1 MQSLFRLSAPDKM
14 FMNAWNLKQVIFV
27 EGSLEI
33 TTRLEKLIK
42 VVQSTD
48 MVPTISPFD
57 LGKVRVLD
65 NEETKCIQLHEK
77 LMGNN
82 ERFNS
87 LFKKMILPLRF
98 SILALLTARKCTV
111 FDTSLCDLMQFI
123 LDQQFEGH
131 FLYLLKSTRPI
142 NDANESS
149 LVEQSIMEEQFS
161 DIDDGNQ
168 FYLSNEIYQ

>member
-1 MQSLFRLSAPDKM
+1 LEEYQLEIKFDNIAKFCTRPVERDIVQIMMVLRKPAKVLEKTKDGFREMQSLFRLQAPDKM

-65 NEETKCIQLHEK
+65 NEEPKCVQLHEK
-77 LMGNN
+77 LMANN

-111 FDTSLCDLMQFI
+111 FDTTLCDLMQYI
-123 LDQQFEGH
+123 LDQ
-131 FLYLLKSTRPI
+131 
-142 NDANESS
+142 
-149 LVEQSIMEEQFS
+149 
-161 DIDDGNQ
+161 
-168 FYLSNEIYQ
+168 